1 MNLSEIKEELIEN
14 LRATTETEILA
25 GKLEKVFIPWLLE
38 KTNSSDKNIEEALEE
53 QRKIISHN
61 FMQFLKLSE
70 VNKSIDRFS
79 EGQKYLSDL
88 NLKISVID
96 EVQDLIHWRDF
107 RDYTKDYMHN
117 QDEVKRSLSKLASN
131 FKPELDEIFDSSN
144 IEKFCKEKKA
154 EISSEIESLKK
165 SIESFPREIQ
175 KSFMILRDKNE
186 EVNLLA
192 NEENA
197 LRFFYR
203 IMLDKELRNN
213 YVEIQ
218 SIRFY
223 LKENSNQ
230 SELPLSH
237 YLKPKQ
243 NILPKNWRKCLN
255 KMLSEKI
262 PNFSGE
268 KKNWKFVK
276 GANKLSSIDYSYLLA
291 LKSALNY
298 QEEIMTEDNEIFLA
312 LSGGMMSKICFQE
325 KASFIETFQEKEVEI
340 YYQINHHSDSQTLY
354 SYVSIKYP
362 NKWILLT
369 KEFVIEI
376 GFESAPILFGNA
388 SIAEVATAKQIEDI
402 EEEERSARERE
413 DEENEKSRRRFY

>member
-14 LRATTETEILA
+14 LKATTETEILA
-25 GKLEKVFIPWLLE
+25 GKLEKVFIPWFLE
-38 KTNSSDKNIEEALEE
+38 KTNSSDKNIEEVLEE

-61 FMQFLKLSE
+61 FIQFLKLSE
-70 VNKSIDRFS
+70 VNKPINRFS

-88 NLKISVID
+88 NIKISVID
-96 EVQDLIHWRDF
+96 EVHELIHWRDF
-107 RDYTKDYMHN
+107 RDYTKDYIHN
-117 QDEVKRSLSKLASN
+117 QDEVRRSLSKLASN

-154 EISSEIESLKK
+154 EIYSEIESLKK

-230 SELPLSH
+230 PESPLPH
-237 YLKPKQ
+237 YLKPNQ
-243 NILPKNWRKCLN
+243 NILPRYWRKNLS
-255 KMLSEKI
+255 KILSEKI

-268 KKNWKFVK
+268 KKHWRFVK
-276 GANKLSSIDYSYLLA
+276 SANKLSSIDYSYLLA

-298 QEEIMTEDNEIFLA
+298 QEEITTDDNEIFLA
-312 LSGGMMSKICFQE
+312 LSGGMMARICFQE

-340 YYQINHHSDSQTLY
+340 YYQKNDNRNYQTLY
-354 SYVSIKYP
+354 SYVSIEHP
-362 NKWILLT
+362 DRWFLLT

-376 GFESAPILFGNA
+376 DFESAPILFGNA

-402 EEEERSARERE
+402 EEEERISRERV